1 MTDNQKFT
9 PGYWANG
16 DQDLFLNFKVRY
28 YPVSDVTGPDFLH
41 NYCLSKGDSDP
52 NSPPPAHQIEI
63 VERGCELPHIMTMF
77 DHSLTGRPDAEQTTQ
92 RYLRDFIDNPQA
104 ILLVSNFTEPLNKNL
119 TAIMNTL
126 VEAMDQDDLVNRLIL
141 TVPDSEVQFLVTD
154 MLYANYGIDRKDLR
168 IYQYSGH
175 LMNFFQISKTNS
187 EPKTPWQQPRRIGM
201 LNGQHKP
208 WRAYITYKL
217 WEHMFI
223 DKMQYSYWN
232 KWGYSSATD
241 IDADMFIAD
250 VLSTY
255 TADPNGHQL
264 NEEAFRDYLT
274 HNMPLMAG
282 LENRVY
288 HNDTIPPSDRTN
300 GEFPECLL
308 ESPIHI
314 VPETLFDQRM
324 GLDHFNHWAYEYQ
337 GLTETAFITEKTY
350 RSIASGAA
358 IIPLGLPGTIKKLH
372 NLGFKTFNRWWDE
385 EALER
390 LSTDPGNLINNTVS
404 RTKALTE
411 IVGKIFH
418 MNDLE
423 FKHLMNEMKPTI
435 DHNTRHLKKLQ
446 NIQNDNRL
454 EIINNL
460 YQWHYNE

>member
-1 MTDNQKFT
+1 MTDNQRFR

-16 DQDLFLNFKVRY
+16 EQDLFLNFKIRY
-28 YPVSDVTGPDFLH
+28 YPVSDVTGPDFLY
-41 NYCLSKGDSDP
+41 NYCLGKKHDP
-52 NSPPPAHQIEI
+52 NPNLPPSAHLIEI
-63 VERGCELPHIMTMF
+63 VERGCELPHIMTLF
-77 DHSLTGRPDAEQTTQ
+77 DHSLTGRPDAEHVIQ

-104 ILLVSNFTEPLNKNL
+104 ILMVSNFTEPLNQNL
-119 TAIMNTL
+119 ATIMNTL

-154 MLYANYGIDRKDLR
+154 MLYANFGIDRKDLR

-175 LMNFFQISKTNS
+175 LLNFFRLNPTNS
-187 EPKTPWQQPRRIGM
+187 ELKTPWQKPRRISR

-208 WRAYITYKL
+208 WRAYIAYKM
-217 WEHMFI
+217 WEHKFI
-223 DKMQYSYWN
+223 DQMQYSYWN
-232 KWGYSSATD
+232 KTGYSLVNTD

-264 NEEAFRDYLT
+264 KEEAFRDYLT

-282 LENRVY
+282 LQNRVY
-288 HNDTIPPSDRTN
+288 HNCSDPKS

-314 VPETLFDQRM
+314 VPETLFDTYM
-324 GLDHFNHWAYEYQ
+324 GLGSVDHWAREYW
-337 GLTETAFITEKTY
+337 GMTETAFITEKTY
-350 RSIASGAA
+350 RSIAAGAA

-385 EALER
+385 EALES
-390 LSTDPGNLINNTVS
+390 LSTDPGCMVNNTVS
-404 RTKALTE
+404 RVKALTE

-454 EIINNL
+454 EILNNI